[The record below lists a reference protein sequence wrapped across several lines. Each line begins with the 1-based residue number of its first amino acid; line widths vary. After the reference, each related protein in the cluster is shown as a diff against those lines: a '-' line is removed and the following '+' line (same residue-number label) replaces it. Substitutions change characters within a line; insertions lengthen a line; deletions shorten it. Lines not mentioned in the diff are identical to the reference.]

1 MGEGRNRAVGDEGR
15 AVERGEG
22 KELVIQRARNRPI
35 DVKAALTNAE
45 RKLAV

>member
-1 MGEGRNRAVGDEGR
+1 MGEGGDCAAGDEGR
-15 AVERGEG
+15 SGERGEE

-35 DVKAALTNAE
+35 DVKAALANAE